1 MPTTSA
7 HENHGRESSIMGGEG
22 YEASTIDTSMS
33 GQHIEGALPEG
44 ERMRAGY

>member
-1 MPTTSA
+1 
-7 HENHGRESSIMGGEG
+7 MGGEG

-33 GQHIEGALPEG
+33 GQHVDGALPEG